1 MKKNKKNKKKVSC
14 PEKGKEVNYFYLL
27 EICNNVEERKRKKV
41 KANVKKKQDGGLWGK
56 EGGCWQVREEIEK
69 KRRKNCLVIQTHLL
83 IF

>member
-1 MKKNKKNKKKVSC
+1 MWKKQR
-14 PEKGKEVNYFYLL
+14 EKSKSQSE
-27 EICNNVEERKRKKV
+27 
-41 KANVKKKQDGGLWGK
+41 KKQDGGLWGK